1 MVEPKMF
8 YRELDS
14 ILAQIRREKTDQ
26 NFLFS
31 ILNEL
36 EKRFGNTLQ
45 FHNSHVYEQRG
56 NDFVL
61 LRSSNKSKTRRT
73 TPKLSL
79 ESEVV
84 QLVLTHGSY
93 IYDNHALSK
102 HFELNSP
109 GEFIVPAA
117 IHIHISDR
125 RWLFVIELCEGWSRE
140 EVSLFLNTV
149 RMSINYRLFSEMI
162 NGELEKAALIQQSLL
177 PIDIPKIKG
186 FQIAGRSQPAE
197 IVGGDFYDYFQF
209 DEESFGVS
217 IGDASGHGLPAA
229 LLVRDVVIGLRM
241 GLAKEMRLVYTIE
254 KLNKIIQKST
264 YPTTFVS
271 IFVGE
276 LEWDGHFFY
285 VNAGHPP
292 PILVTQD
299 KIHDLEATGIAL
311 GFLPEI
317 SLRRSYVYLEKDSIL
332 VLFSDGIIERENDQ
346 EERFGIRRL
355 KELITKN
362 KNKDAEKVLEIVFNH
377 VYDFGNRSVWADD
390 ASLVIVKRTLL

>member
-1 MVEPKMF
+1 
-8 YRELDS
+8 
-14 ILAQIRREKTDQ
+14 
-26 NFLFS
+26 
-31 ILNEL
+31 
-36 EKRFGNTLQ
+36 
-45 FHNSHVYEQRG
+45 
-56 NDFVL
+56 
-61 LRSSNKSKTRRT
+61 
-73 TPKLSL
+73 
-79 ESEVV
+79 
-84 QLVLTHGSY
+84 
-93 IYDNHALSK
+93 
-102 HFELNSP
+102 
-109 GEFIVPAA
+109 
-117 IHIHISDR
+117 
-125 RWLFVIELCEGWSRE
+125 
-140 EVSLFLNTV
+140 
-149 RMSINYRLFSEMI
+149 MSINYRLFSEMI
-162 NGELEKAALIQQSLL
+162 NSELEKAALIQQSLL